1 MCVLYSVV
9 IGRLGLRQSGREV
22 VLDPSDIALC
32 DLDRPFAL
40 SSAETAGP
48 TEWLTV
54 RFPRHMAPLV
64 GGLAPEATANRMCG
78 RRGAGRMLNSVLRAM
93 AEELIEDQATI
104 DVRFA
109 NVVLELTGALLAA
122 HGAERM
128 ASVDSLLETVQA
140 FIERHLDAAELT
152 PAWIAAAHHIS
163 VRQLHRVFK
172 QHNLTVAGWIR
183 HRRLE
188 SWRRDLGRQECD
200 HLPVQAIA
208 ARCGL
213 PTIAHANRLFRAAY
227 GTAPG
232 AYRRNLADPAGSC
245 AEGQ

>member
-1 MCVLYSVV
+1 MRYRHLTSQFHGSESFERWWEGVGGLTVPMLAQGNGRDSFRGDIAAVDLGAVRLARIRCTSFSATGPSRLVDRSASEMCVLYSVV

-152 PAWIAAAHHIS
+152 PAWIAA
-163 VRQLHRVFK
+163 
-172 QHNLTVAGWIR
+172 
-183 HRRLE
+183 
-188 SWRRDLGRQECD
+188 
-200 HLPVQAIA
+200 
-208 ARCGL
+208 
-213 PTIAHANRLFRAAY
+213 
-227 GTAPG
+227 
-232 AYRRNLADPAGSC
+232 
-245 AEGQ
+245 